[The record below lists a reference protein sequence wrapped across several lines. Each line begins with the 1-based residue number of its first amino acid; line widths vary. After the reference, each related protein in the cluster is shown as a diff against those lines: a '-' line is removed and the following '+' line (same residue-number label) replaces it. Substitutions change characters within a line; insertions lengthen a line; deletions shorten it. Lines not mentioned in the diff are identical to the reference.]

1 MLWMLTLDVIS
12 NAIFDEDH
20 DEMVIVRDI
29 PVYSLC
35 EHHLVPFTGKVCIVD
50 LPNTDPHWLYSQPNG
65 NWPFEARTYRRNICA
80 ASLCAGASYA
90 TGCIGA

>member
-1 MLWMLTLDVIS
+1 MWYVKIDTPRMLTLDVIS

-35 EHHLVPFTGKVCIVD
+35 EHHLVPFTGKVRI
-50 LPNTDPHWLYSQPNG
+50 LPTNPDPHRLHPQPDG
-65 NWPFEARTYRRNICA
+65 DRPFET
-80 ASLCAGASYA
+80 GAH
-90 TGCIGA
+90 C

>member
-1 MLWMLTLDVIS
+1 MWYVYSGRTMHAYTPDVIS

-35 EHHLVPFTGKVCIVD
+35 EHHLVPFTGKV
-50 LPNTDPHWLYSQPNG
+50 
-65 NWPFEARTYRRNICA
+65 R
-80 ASLCAGASYA
+80 SLD
-90 TGCIGA
+90 